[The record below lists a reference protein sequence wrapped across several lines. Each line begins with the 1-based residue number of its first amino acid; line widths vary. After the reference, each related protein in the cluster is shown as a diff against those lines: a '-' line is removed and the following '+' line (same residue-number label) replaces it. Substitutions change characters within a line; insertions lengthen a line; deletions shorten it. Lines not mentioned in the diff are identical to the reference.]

1 MFIFAMKNINCLS
14 KVYFDRNNTQYLL
27 EALFLRHTSQQGLAC
42 VVSNSLEEDRD
53 SLATSDT
60 CRANAI
66 FLPVPSQLVDEVG
79 GDPGTGGGEGVAQCN
94 ST

>member
-1 MFIFAMKNINCLS
+1 MKNINCLS
-14 KVYFDRNNTQYLL
+14 KVYFDGNNTQYLL
-27 EALFLRHTSQQGLAC
+27 QAFILRLLSAGVNMRRT
-42 VVSNSLEEDRD
+42 SNSFEEDRD

-66 FLPVPSQLVDEVG
+66 FLPIPPQLVHEVG

>member
-1 MFIFAMKNINCLS
+1 MKNINCLS

-27 EALFLRHTSQQGLAC
+27 EALFLRHSSQQGL
-42 VVSNSLEEDRD
+42 VSNSLEEDRD

-66 FLPVPSQLVDEVG
+66 FLPVPPQLVDEVG

>member
-27 EALFLRHTSQQGLAC
+27 EALFLRLLSAAC
-42 VVSNSLEEDRD
+42 VVSSSLEEDRD

-66 FLPVPSQLVDEVG
+66 FLPVPPQLVDEVG
-79 GDPGTGGGEGVAQCN
+79 GDPGTRGGEGMAQCN

>member
-14 KVYFDRNNTQYLL
+14 KVYFDGNNTQYLL
-27 EALFLRHTSQQGLAC
+27 EALFLRHSSQQGL
-42 VVSNSLEEDRD
+42 VSNSLEEDRD

-66 FLPVPSQLVDEVG
+66 FLPVPPQLVDEVG

>member
-1 MFIFAMKNINCLS
+1 MKNIICLS
-14 KVYFDRNNTQYLL
+14 KVYFDGNNTQYLL
-27 EALFLRHTSQQGLAC
+27 EALFLRHSSQQGLAC
-42 VVSNSLEEDRD
+42 VVSNSLKEDCN

-60 CRANAI
+60 GRANAI
-66 FLPVPSQLVDEVG
+66 LLPVPPQLVDEVG

>member
-27 EALFLRHTSQQGLAC
+27 EALFLRHSSQQGL
-42 VVSNSLEEDRD
+42 VSNSLEEDRD

-66 FLPVPSQLVDEVG
+66 FLPVPPQLVDEVG
-79 GDPGTGGGEGVAQCN
+79 
-94 ST
+94 

>member
-66 FLPVPSQLVDEVG
+66 FLPVPPQLVDEVG